1 MRSKNR
7 PLLAGLRKRTVTI
20 PGRNGE
26 YDFGGNTY
34 ENKLIDFYLGCTTT
48 DREVLAD
55 KMKAETNYS
64 DCMELI
70 INNNCCF
77 YLLKPEEVDEF
88 CELLQTKKKEIWKH

>member
-1 MRSKNR
+1 MEILKKQEIYTNLDNQDFEVNR
-7 PLLAGLRKRTVTI
+7 YA
-20 PGRNGE
+20 N
-26 YDFGGNTY
+26 
-34 ENKLIDFYLGCTTT
+34 
-48 DREVLAD
+48 